1 MKTSK
6 KNNGGSQLTG
16 TDSNPE
22 GSGSTHASLVPV
34 NRVLPLRVGSD
45 EVDGSFPVTMQ
56 TESAGVAGMLKA
68 LQQRWLL
75 ALVLGSICGAIAGAS
90 MWYLKPAKYTVVAL
104 LRVSAS
110 EHRLLD
116 GERDNDAGRMTF
128 MKTQAA
134 LITSR
139 PILRGALQQEKVQH
153 LELVKN
159 QPQIEAW
166 LEKELK
172 VGYIDD
178 TDILSIS
185 LTGTAPK
192 DMEELVNAIQDSFM
206 AQIVD
211 LERKRQLRLKDELER
226 ILLTTQDALRKQRTE
241 LRGLAE
247 ITHTSDSQTLT
258 AKQRNTLEEY
268 AALNRESLGVNAQ
281 WRQAQLRLEAQKGRL
296 KSIEKAPVP
305 ETLVNQYLDLDA
317 GIQMQM
323 LEVTRAQTQV
333 LATEQTTSEGS
344 PLRKKPQ
351 QALALAKQTLEKIR
365 ETKRPE
371 IVKRL
376 RQKNREE
383 AETTVVQILD
393 ELKIL
398 EGQKD
403 GMELRLKSIG
413 EQADRIGITS
423 LDLETKKGEIEQTES
438 VVKQLAH
445 EKEKLSIELQSTN
458 HGRISIYQRAE
469 APEIANV
476 KEHIQGSV
484 LAGFCAMS
492 LGIFC
497 VGFWEFRARWV
508 STTDDV
514 SKDLGMR
521 VVGTLPDLSSWTGRS
536 NPRLVGPEENDS
548 ARIMLESVDSI
559 RAILT
564 CDESADSTRVLMIT
578 SAVSREGK
586 TTLAAQ
592 LATSFA
598 HSGRRTILVDFD
610 LRNPSLHRLL
620 DLPQTPG
627 VCEVLRG
634 EIDVADAVVATEIP
648 GLFFLPAGSLS
659 RPVLASCLQDSG
671 EALFQYFRS
680 EYQFVA
686 IDTCPVLPVPDS
698 LLLGRFVD
706 AAVFSVRTRVSRFPS
721 VLAACER
728 LKSVRIPLLGT
739 VVNGVRPKKD
749 HEYYRY
755 VSQAA
760 S

>member
-6 KNNGGSQLTG
+6 KNNGDSQAAG
-16 TDSNPE
+16 PDSNPE
-22 GSGSTHASLVPV
+22 GPRGTLVPV

-45 EVDGSFPVTMQ
+45 EVDGSFPATMQ
-56 TESAGVAGMLKA
+56 TESAGVAGMFKA

-75 ALVLGSICGAIAGAS
+75 ALVAGSICGAIGGAA
-90 MWYLKPAKYTVVAL
+90 MWYLKPANYTVVAL

-110 EHRLLD
+110 EHRLLE
-116 GERDNDAGRMTF
+116 GEKENDLARMTY

-134 LITSR
+134 LIRSR
-139 PILRGALQQEKVQH
+139 PIIRVALEPTEVRQ
-153 LELVKN
+153 LELVK
-159 QPQIEAW
+159 QHPQREAW

-192 DMEELVNAIQDSFM
+192 DMEMLVNAIQKSYMD
-206 AQIVD
+206 QIVD
-211 LERKRQLRLKDELER
+211 AEHKRQLHLKQDLER
-226 ILLTTQDALRKQRTE
+226 IILTANDKLREQRKE
-241 LRGLAE
+241 LRTLAE
-247 ITHTSDSQTLT
+247 IHHNGDSQTLT
-258 AKQRNTLEEY
+258 VKQKHTLEEY
-268 AALNRESLGVNAQ
+268 AALSRESLGVNAQ
-281 WRQAQLRLEAQKGRL
+281 LRLAKMRLETQKARL
-296 KSIEKAPVP
+296 KSIENAPVP
-305 ETLVNQYLDLDA
+305 ETMVSQYLDLDT

-323 LEVTRAQTQV
+323 LEVTRAQTHA
-333 LATEQTTSEGS
+333 LTTEQTTSEGS

-351 QALALAKQTLEKIR
+351 QALAFAKETLEKIR
-365 ETKRPE
+365 QTKRPD

-376 RQKNREE
+376 RQKSREE
-383 AETTVVQILD
+383 TESTIGQMQEELD
-393 ELKIL
+393 IL
-398 EGQKD
+398 EHQKKS
-403 GMELRLKSIG
+403 MELEVKRVKGEAEQIG
-413 EQADRIGITS
+413 SSS
-423 LDLETKKGEIEQTES
+423 LDFEMKKAEIEQTES
-438 VVKQLAH
+438 VVKQLSH
-445 EKEKLSIELQSTN
+445 EKEKLSIELQSTDSN
-458 HGRISIYQRAE
+458 RITLHQRAE

-476 KEHIQGSV
+476 KEHIQESV
-484 LAGFCAMS
+484 LAGLCAMS

-514 SKDLGMR
+514 SRDLGMR

-536 NPRLVGPEENDS
+536 NPRLVAPEENDS
-548 ARIMLESVDSI
+548 ARMMLESVDSI

-634 EIDVADAVVATEIP
+634 EIDVADAVVATEVP
-648 GLFFLPAGSLS
+648 GLFFLPAGSLT

-706 AAVFSVRTRVSRFPS
+706 AAVFSIRTRVSRFPS

>member
-6 KNNGGSQLTG
+6 KNNGDSQLAG
-16 TDSNPE
+16 SDSNPE
-22 GSGSTHASLVPV
+22 GQGTMHAALVPV

-45 EVDGSFPVTMQ
+45 GVDDNFPATVQ
-56 TESAGVAGMLKA
+56 SESAGVAGMLKA

-116 GERDNDAGRMTF
+116 GEKDNDTGRMTY

-178 TDILSIS
+178 TDILRIS
-185 LTGTAPK
+185 LTGPAPK
-192 DMEELVNAIQDSFM
+192 DLEVLVNAIQESYMD
-206 AQIVD
+206 QIV
-211 LERKRQLRLKDELER
+211 EAEHKRQLHLKDELER
-226 ILLTTQDALRKQRTE
+226 IVITAKDKVRKQRGE

-247 ITHTSDSQTLT
+247 LTHTSDTQTLT

-268 AALNRESLGVNAQ
+268 AALRRESSGINSQL
-281 WRQAQLRLEAQKGRL
+281 RQAQLRLETQKARL
-296 KSIEKAPVP
+296 KAIESLAVP
-305 ETLVNQYLDLDA
+305 ETMVSQSLDLDA

-323 LEVTRAQTQV
+323 LEITRAQTLA
-333 LATEQTTSEGS
+333 LATEQTTAEGS

-351 QALALAKQTLEKIR
+351 QALAFAKQTLEKIR
-365 ETKRPE
+365 ETKRPD

-376 RQKNREE
+376 RQKAREE
-383 AETTVVQILD
+383 AEATIGQIQEELNILGRQKLD
-393 ELKIL
+393 
-398 EGQKD
+398 
-403 GMELRLKSIG
+403 MELDVKRVG
-413 EQADRIGITS
+413 DEAQHIGITS
-423 LDLETKKGEIEQTES
+423 LDLEMKKAEIDQAES
-438 VVKQLAH
+438 VVKQLDH
-445 EKEKLSIELQSTN
+445 EKEKLSIELQSTGF
-458 HGRISIYQRAE
+458 GRISLHQRAE
-469 APEIANV
+469 SPDTANV
-476 KEHIQGSV
+476 KEHIQESV
-484 LAGFCAMS
+484 LAGLCAMA

-536 NPRLVGPEENDS
+536 NPRLVGPENNDS
-548 ARIMLESVDSI
+548 ARIMLESIDSI

-564 CDESADSTRVLMIT
+564 CDESEDSTRVLMIT

-634 EIDVADAVVATEIP
+634 EIDVADAVLATDVP